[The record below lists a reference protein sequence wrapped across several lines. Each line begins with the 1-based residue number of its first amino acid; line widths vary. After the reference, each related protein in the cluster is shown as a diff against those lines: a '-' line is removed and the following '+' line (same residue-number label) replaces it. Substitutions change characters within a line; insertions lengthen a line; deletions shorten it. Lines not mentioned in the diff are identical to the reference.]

1 MFKKLSIITLL
12 ILVVMTI
19 YGYFT
24 TLFLELLPYLS
35 LIVGIVI
42 LVNGLKVKDKP
53 LKKNLYIISASLFF
67 ISFIRTKF
75 H

>member
-35 LIVGIVI
+35 LIVGITI
-42 LVNGLKVKDKP
+42 FVNGLKVKDKP
-53 LKKNLYIISASLFF
+53 LKKKLYIITASLSF
-67 ISFIRTKF
+67 ISFIRIMLN
-75 H
+75 